1 MMRVRVLCFLVLGGC
16 AGSAAETRVTHDV
29 ARGDFKRALTF
40 YEQEGRSPQLLRAL
54 SEGVLLAAA
63 RAPDPEQRRAAF
75 VELSML
81 GTRAESLLEALSAPV
96 EPLIVRAEALRLR
109 TELGDDAARRTLRGL
124 FDHPNPEIS
133 DSAVLALRPE
143 QDLPAVEAALRSPRS
158 GRRAAALT
166 LLRKAKPEHRALL
179 SEVAR
184 FDPSPQLRAAALYT
198 LERYGAEAADALEAA
213 TQDSDEQVR
222 AAALAGLARVAPERA
237 ELLLD
242 QQLGAAVSTRSID
255 AAITLLS
262 LQPARQE
269 ARARAALSAALSS
282 PDATLRA
289 QTAAALARLPSERL
303 DLAQLRA
310 CLRVEKAPS
319 VRLALALAL
328 GPEDPSAQR
337 TLAEL
342 STSFSLI
349 GAQAAAELAARSG
362 KARTRLVAFS
372 THTSALV
379 RITAARLIAR
389 ELRDPA
395 PITQLLADANWQ
407 VRDAAAGAVLNV
419 M

>member
-1 MMRVRVLCFLVLGGC
+1 MWLLAVFGC
-16 AGSAAETRVTHDV
+16 AGSAAQMRVTSDV
-29 ARGDFKRALTF
+29 ARGDFRGALAY
-40 YEQEGRSPQLLRAL
+40 YEQDGRSPQVLRAL

-75 VELSML
+75 LELSML
-81 GTRAESLLEALSAPV
+81 GTRAESLLATLSDPA
-96 EPLIVRAEALRLR
+96 EQLAVRAEALRLR
-109 TELGDDAARRTLRGL
+109 AELGDEAARRSLRGL

-133 DSAVLALRPE
+133 DSAVLALNPE

-179 SEVAR
+179 IETAR

-198 LERYGAEAADALEAA
+198 LERYGREAADGLEAA
-213 TQDSDEQVR
+213 TQDPDEHVR
-222 AAALAGLARVAPERA
+222 AAALNGLARVAPERA

-242 QQLGAAVSTRSID
+242 RQLGAAVSTRSID

-262 LQPARQE
+262 LEPPRQE
-269 ARARAALSAALSS
+269 ARARAALSAALQS
-282 PDATLRA
+282 PDTALRA
-289 QTAAALARLPSERL
+289 QAATALARLPAERL
-303 DLAQLRA
+303 DRAQLRA
-310 CLRVEKAPS
+310 SLRTEKAPS

-337 TLAEL
+337 ALAEL
-342 STSFSLI
+342 SSSFSLI
-349 GAQAAAELAARSG
+349 GAQAAAELAAGSG

-372 THTSALV
+372 THSSALV
-379 RITAARLIAR
+379 RITTARLIAR
-389 ELRDPA
+389 ELHDPA